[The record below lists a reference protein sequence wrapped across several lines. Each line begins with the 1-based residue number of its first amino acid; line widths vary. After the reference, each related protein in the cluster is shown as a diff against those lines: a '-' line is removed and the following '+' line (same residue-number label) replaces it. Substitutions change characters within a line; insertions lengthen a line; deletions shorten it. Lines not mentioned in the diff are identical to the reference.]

1 MGRQFDGARLNM
13 NQIPYIPWK
22 GKTFTQITSSIKRNT
37 NKNNYSNGIRNM
49 FLANPLNIY
58 RREIVTAPA
67 TCNQRTSLSIDELNR
82 PGGSIINTSSQNPNG
97 LVNTIDNILPNNT
110 CEEPGTCFKFLSPS
124 DNARRRLRSSGM
136 IPKKFDKSRNND
148 QYYTSSNQYLVS
160 RNRTFQ
166 QNQYN
171 FIRQGNSTSKPGD
184 SLSSGNVYSPN
195 GINHCQKYYIAAN
208 ASFEYQWIDSEYYEV
223 AIPTGFY
230 AVEEINRIF
239 QDTMATNLHYYIKD
253 TSHHVNQNFTF
264 FDSYSFNQNLVF
276 LLNIAFNND
285 TNLVELQV
293 SATNLTI
300 FSTDKVMIPDGSTWT
315 TPTNTVVPGFQ
326 ILNNNNI
333 FKTAVGFNSGYY
345 PSSVITSPVSS
356 SDQSTLTDQTFT
368 SSFTPG
374 LQPLYVKLYYKPN
387 NSQFAQQ
394 GAVSSSSLIARVK
407 YDTITNAA
415 VKIKGSF
422 GTAAANALAYGVPE
436 NGYTIKSRMGYPMKS
451 TPVFSKN
458 GAITCQTI
466 PKVVHF

>member
-1 MGRQFDGARLNM
+1 MSRQFDGARLNM

-67 TCNQRTSLSIDELNR
+67 TCNPRTSLSIDEFNR
-82 PGGSIINTSSQNPNG
+82 PGGSVINTASQNPNG
-97 LVNTIDNILPNNT
+97 LVNTIDDTLPNNT

-136 IPKKFDKSRNND
+136 IPKKFDTSRNND

-184 SLSSGNVYSPN
+184 SLSSGNIYSPN
-195 GINHCQKYYIAAN
+195 GLNHCQKYFVAADT
-208 ASFEYQWIDSEYYEV
+208 SFKYQWIDSIYYDV

-230 AVEEINRIF
+230 AVEDINKLF
-239 QDTMATNLHYYIKD
+239 QNAMTANLHYYILD
-253 TSHHVNQNFTF
+253 TTHNLNEQIIFNN
-264 FDSYSFNQNLVF
+264 SYSYNKNLIF
-276 LLNIAFNND
+276 LLNIDFNND

-293 SATNLTI
+293 TAANNTI
-300 FSTDKVMIPDGSTWT
+300 FSTAIVMIPAGATWT

-326 ILNNNNI
+326 ILNNI
-333 FKTAVGFNSGYY
+333 FKTAVGFNAGNY

-356 SDQSTLTDQTFT
+356 SVQTILTNQTLT

-415 VKIKGSF
+415 VKIKGAF
-422 GTAAANALAYGVPE
+422 GNAAANALAYGVPE

-451 TPVFSKN
+451 TPIFSKN
-458 GAITCQTI
+458 GAVTCQTVA
-466 PKVVHF
+466 KVVHF